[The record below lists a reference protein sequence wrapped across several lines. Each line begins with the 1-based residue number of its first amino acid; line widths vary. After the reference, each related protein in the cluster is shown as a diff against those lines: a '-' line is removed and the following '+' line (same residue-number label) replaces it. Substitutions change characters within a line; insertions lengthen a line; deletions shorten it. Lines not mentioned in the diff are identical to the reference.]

1 MPRSTRAR
9 AASHRTRATTGR
21 ATAGKATAGSPLLPP
36 LEDPEAILRQ
46 RRRKVRAAEIPDEV
60 PNIAPVS
67 PVRESSD
74 QQANSIQGGGPEV
87 PSISDSDPWA
97 AYESITRPYSQAS
110 GSAEAHTDLLSILT
124 EHTLTALYKRIGY
137 MSPIAE
143 STKKI
148 VHQIMADP
156 SIMSLRTSPYDTPR
170 FRVGLNDRNVAFE
183 PCHDSFLD
191 FIKSLSTNTSD
202 ETPLEKTRHT
212 LAWNLD
218 LQKTRSDPKEP
229 VFQRTVLMSMI
240 DRHRFIYDQG
250 DNKTPLLD
258 FAVERT
264 WKCRPMPSMVF
275 KDPEPR
281 CLTQPKADL
290 AIAFRQF
297 AVFQRK
303 HWQLL
308 PAELREMV
316 CYEGEATGKEG
327 RVFHFLMIESK
338 NTYKTLDDEVGLCQS
353 LNNASQSLH
362 NLYEF
367 FREAG
372 DEYVQIFF
380 DRVRVF
386 SATSTSQGIKIRAHR
401 ACLVE
406 DARPDT
412 AEHIEAD
419 DVPAMSSIVD
429 DYPLQFVYDD
439 FFEASGSDFTRE
451 KVVSIFEKLMVG
463 YGIRELWGHLQN
475 AARAIEEKCIAYND
489 EHKLRLWR
497 TKGYYT
503 HGLILPDK
511 HGATTTSA
519 VSGVSNAT
527 KTTIRATGGR
537 TLDIGSMTLGNRPQ
551 GSTHNSAR
559 KRRRA

>member
-9 AASHRTRATTGR
+9 AASHRTRALTGR
-21 ATAGKATAGSPLLPP
+21 ATAGSPLLSP
-36 LEDPEAILRQ
+36 LEDPEAILRK
-46 RRRKVRAAEIPDEV
+46 RRRTERAAKAPPNEV
-60 PNIAPVS
+60 PVAPVS

-74 QQANSIQGGGPEV
+74 QQADSIEGGPEV
-87 PSISDSDPWA
+87 PSLSDSDPWA
-97 AYESITRPYSQAS
+97 AYESITRPYPQAS
-110 GSAEAHTDLLSILT
+110 GSVDADPDLLSVLT

-137 MSPIAE
+137 MSPFSE
-143 STKKI
+143 STKKL
-148 VHQIMADP
+148 VQQIITDP
-156 SIMSLRTSPYDTPR
+156 TMMSFRTNPYDTPR
-170 FRVGLNDRNVAFE
+170 FRIGLSDRNVAFD
-183 PCHDSFLD
+183 PCRDSFLD
-191 FIKSLSTNTSD
+191 FIRSLSTNTSD

-250 DNKTPLLD
+250 DSKTPLLD

-412 AEHIEAD
+412 AEHIGTD

-439 FFEASGSDFTRE
+439 FFEASGPDFTRE

-497 TKGYYT
+497 DKGYYT

-511 HGATTTSA
+511 HVATTISA
-519 VSGVSNAT
+519 ISGVSNAT
-527 KTTIRATGGR
+527 KTTIRAAGGR
-537 TLDIGSMTLGNRPQ
+537 GLDIGSMTLGNRPQ
-551 GSTHNSAR
+551 GSALNFPR
-559 KRRRA
+559 KRRRE